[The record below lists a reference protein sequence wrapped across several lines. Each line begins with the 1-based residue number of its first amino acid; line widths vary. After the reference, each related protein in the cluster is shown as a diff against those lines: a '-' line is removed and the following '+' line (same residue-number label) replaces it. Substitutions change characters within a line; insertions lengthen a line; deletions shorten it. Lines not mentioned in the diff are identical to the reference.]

1 MATKKRAKQQTPAPE
16 ELTLQVEE
24 ELETNLDPHLQD
36 IILSTNAGE
45 TLDPSLAMAAD
56 GEIIIDVIAK
66 LKDSTQAVPG
76 LTVVRTIGPIVT
88 GTVAVSEIEAVR
100 ADPNVISI
108 KRANK
113 IYPSL
118 RVSTPEIRVT
128 AAQLRSGLPDV
139 TQTID
144 GTGVVIGIVDFGCD
158 FAHPNF
164 LHADGTTRLLHLW
177 DQNGIRTAISPPD
190 FGYGREFSAAM
201 INQALQSGDPYTELA
216 YDPDIAGFPP
226 PAHGTHVMD
235 IAAGNGRAP
244 NSGLGVAPNADLI
257 FVQLAAVDVD
267 SAESFGNSRRLLE
280 AVDYIFAKA
289 SQLNKPAVVNL
300 SLATYG
306 GPHDGST
313 LAEQG
318 FDELLKTKGRAIV
331 IAAGNS
337 FDDATHAS
345 GEIATGEERVL
356 HWQIRSND
364 PSDNELEIWYD
375 GANQLAVTLIS
386 PTGQRLGPVKVGT
399 TTSIRQQS
407 QLLGRIIHRQQDP
420 NNGNNQI
427 DILLNRALP
436 AGVWQVIL
444 RNVGARPAH
453 FHAWLERDD
462 RGQARFAAEDDDPL
476 YTLGSIACGQHTLV
490 VGSYDARVPGK
501 EISYF
506 SSAGPTRDG
515 RHKPEISAP
524 GHEVIAARSRTQ
536 GITRMSGTSMAAPHV
551 TGLAALL
558 LQTAGTLT
566 TAELRKLIMNHVRPT
581 ATGDWDERFGNGRID
596 CLAALQ
602 ACLNTTSD
610 LTNALAGAQPAPEH
624 GALITPPIFTLSNGL
639 LTEIATVATQ
649 LRSRI
654 RMQIEVEPLTS
665 S

>member
-1 MATKKRAKQQTPAPE
+1 MATQKRSKPQPPAPE

-36 IILSTNAGE
+36 IILSTDAGE
-45 TLDPSLAMAAD
+45 TPDPSLAMAAD
-56 GEIIIDVIAK
+56 GEVIIDVIAK

-76 LTVVRTIGPIVT
+76 LTVVRTIGSIVT

-128 AAQLRSGLPDV
+128 AAQLRTGLPGV

-144 GTGVVIGIVDFGCD
+144 GTGVIIGIVDFGCD

-164 LHADGTTRLLHLW
+164 RNADGTTRLLHLW
-177 DQNGIRTAISPPD
+177 DQNGIRTTISPPD

-216 YDPDIAGFPP
+216 YDPDIAGS

-235 IAAGNGRAP
+235 IAAGNGRAS
-244 NSGLGVAPNADLI
+244 NSGPGVAPNADLI
-257 FVQLAAVDVD
+257 FVQLAAVDVG
-267 SAESFGNSRRLLE
+267 SEESFGNSRRLLE

-318 FDELLKTKGRAIV
+318 FDELLKTEGRAIV

-345 GEIATGEERVL
+345 GEIATGKERIL
-356 HWQIRSND
+356 HWQIKPND

-375 GANQLAVTLIS
+375 GADQLAVTLIS

-399 TTSIRQQS
+399 TTSIRQQK
-407 QLLGRIIHRQQDP
+407 QLLGRIIHRHQDP

-444 RNVGARPAH
+444 RNVGAHPTH

-462 RGQARFAAEDDDPL
+462 RGQARFATEDDDPF

-490 VGSYDARVPGK
+490 VGAYDARVPGK

-536 GITRMSGTSMAAPHV
+536 GTTRMSGTSMAAPHV

-558 LQTAGTLT
+558 LQTDDTLT
-566 TAELRKLIMNHVRPT
+566 SAALRKLIMNHVRPT

-596 CLAALQ
+596 CLATLQ
-602 ACLNTTSD
+602 ACLNITTD
-610 LTNALAGAQPAPEH
+610 LTNALPGAQSAPEH
-624 GALITPPIFTLSNGL
+624 GVLITPPVVTLSNGL
-639 LTEIATVATQ
+639 LTEMATVATQ

-654 RMQIEVEPLTS
+654 RMQIEVEPLPS